1 MHSQLCMS
9 EIWNESGGISLQAKR
24 PLCTRGEFV
33 HGCGSCGGSESVGAD
48 PVVPQAGH
56 DSGVSTCSIG
66 QPSSSLP
73 VHELITSRQRT
84 LNSSCCCYSF
94 TNSFLT
100 LWDPM
105 DCSTP
110 GSSVLHHLPDF
121 AQMSIESVMPS
132 NYLILYCP
140 LLLLPSIFA
149 SIRVFSNDLALCIR
163 WPKYWNF
170 SFIIIP
176 SKEYSGLISFRIDS
190 WWWGAGGVCRFLT
203 GWGFQ
208 EVGSRRGSLASCPEK
223 GHSV

>member
-1 MHSQLCMS
+1 MS
-9 EIWNESGGISLQAKR
+9 PGGISLQAKR

-140 LLLLPSIFA
+140 LLLLPSNFA